1 MTSANGRRNGA
12 HRRAPAKARLQ
23 RGIYAVEFG
32 IVFLIFFTVLY
43 AIICFAI
50 IFTLRFGL
58 QNAAEDG
65 ARAALRYQ
73 TSLGARE
80 TEARS
85 VARQRA
91 SGWLP
96 VAPSIDAK
104 VCQVG
109 TTNCTEATRS
119 CGAQWTQRCQIVV
132 TVKVQGMQA
141 VLPPLPSFAAPD
153 TLVGRA
159 SMLLDGRS
167 P

>member
-1 MTSANGRRNGA
+1 MSPRIASPMKIGHAGV
-12 HRRAPAKARLQ
+12 PARGQ
-23 RGIYAVEFG
+23 RGVYAIEFAL
-32 IVFLIFFTVLY
+32 VFLIFFAVLY
-43 AIICFAI
+43 AIICYGI

-73 TSLGARE
+73 STLPARE
-80 TEARS
+80 TEAREI
-85 VARQRA
+85 ARQRA

-96 VAPSIDAK
+96 VAPTVTATA
-104 VCQVG
+104 CQVG
-109 TTNCTEATRS
+109 TTNCTAATRT
-119 CGAQWTQRCQIVV
+119 CTALWTQRCQMVV
-132 TVKVQGMQA
+132 TVRLDGLRA